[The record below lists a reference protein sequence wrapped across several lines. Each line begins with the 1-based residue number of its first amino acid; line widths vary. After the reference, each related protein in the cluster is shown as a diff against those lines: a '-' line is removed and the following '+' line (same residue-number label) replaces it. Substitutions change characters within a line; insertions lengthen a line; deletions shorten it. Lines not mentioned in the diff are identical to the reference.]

1 VSGTFPSFAWGS
13 LRRGGHFPDMENLG
27 SYLAAARSIVERI
40 LATQARSILQAA
52 EISTD
57 SIAAGGWVHC
67 FGTGH
72 SRMAVEEMFPRI
84 GSLVGFHP
92 MAELSLTFYHNVVGA
107 NGLRQALYLERVE
120 GLAEVILKSFRFGP
134 RDSFIVVSST
144 GINAVPIEVA
154 LGAKARG
161 MKVMAITSVA
171 HARATDSRHPSGKRL
186 FEIADVVLDNC
197 TPPGDALVTLEGVR
211 YPVGPGST
219 IGAVAIMNALK
230 CQVAENLAARGIQ
243 PDVLPSPHIVG
254 DERAA
259 EEFERVLQA
268 YHDRAQKL

>member
-1 VSGTFPSFAWGS
+1 MEKQQAY
-13 LRRGGHFPDMENLG
+13 RR
-27 SYLAAARSIVERI
+27 YLEAGRRIIDQI
-40 LATQARSILQAA
+40 LATQAENIRKAA

-92 MAELSLTFYHNVVGA
+92 IAELSLTSYHNVVGT

-134 RDSFIVVSST
+134 KDSFIVVSST

-154 LGAKARG
+154 LGARARG
-161 MKVMAITSVA
+161 LKVIAITSVA
-171 HARATDSRHPSGKRL
+171 HARGTNSRHPSGKRL

-197 TPPGDALVTLEGVR
+197 TPPGDALVTVEGVR

-243 PDVLPSPHIVG
+243 PDVLPSPHVVG
-254 DERAA
+254 DERAE
-259 EEFERVLQA
+259 EEFERVLEA

>member
-1 VSGTFPSFAWGS
+1 LENRVEKLQAYRRYLEAGRRIIDQIIASQSG
-13 LRRGGHFPDMENLG
+13 NL
-27 SYLAAARSIVERI
+27 
-40 LATQARSILQAA
+40 LQAA
-52 EISTD
+52 EICTD
-57 SIAAGGWVHC
+57 SITAGGWVHC

-92 MAELSLTFYHNVVGA
+92 IAELSLTSYHNVVGT
-107 NGLRQALYLERVE
+107 NGLRQALYLERME

-134 RDSFIVVSST
+134 KDSFIVVSST
-144 GINAVPIEVA
+144 GINAVPIEMA
-154 LGAKARG
+154 LGAQARG

-171 HARATDSRHPSGKRL
+171 HARATNSRHASGKRL

-197 TPPGDALVTLEGVR
+197 TPPGDALVRVEGVR

-230 CQVAENLAARGIQ
+230 CQVAENLAVRGIQ
-243 PDVLPSPHIVG
+243 PDVLPSPHVVG
-254 DERAA
+254 DEHAA

>member
-1 VSGTFPSFAWGS
+1 
-13 LRRGGHFPDMENLG
+13 MEKLHACRF
-27 SYLAAARSIVERI
+27 YLEASRKIVEQI
-40 LATQARSILQAA
+40 QATQSEKILRAA
-52 EISTD
+52 EICTD

-84 GSLVGFHP
+84 GSFVGFHP
-92 MAELSLTFYHNVVGA
+92 IAELSLTHYHSVVGA

-120 GLAEVILKSFRFGP
+120 GLAEAILKSFRFGP
-134 RDSFIVVSST
+134 MDSFIVVSST
-144 GINAVPIEVA
+144 GINAVPIEIA

-161 MKVMAITSVA
+161 MTVMAITSVA
-171 HARATDSRHPSGKRL
+171 HASSTPSRHKSGKRL
-186 FEIADVVLDNC
+186 FEIVDLVLDNC
-197 TPPGDALVTLEGVR
+197 TPPGDALVKIEGVR

-243 PDVLPSPHIVG
+243 PDVLPSPHVVG
-254 DERAA
+254 DETAA
-259 EEFERVLQA
+259 AEFERVLQA
-268 YHDRAQKL
+268 YHDRARNL